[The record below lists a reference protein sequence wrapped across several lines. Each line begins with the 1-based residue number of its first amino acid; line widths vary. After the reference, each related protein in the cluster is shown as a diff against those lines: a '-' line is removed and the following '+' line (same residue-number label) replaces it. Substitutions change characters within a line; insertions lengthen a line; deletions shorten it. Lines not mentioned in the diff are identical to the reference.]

1 MRYLILSDIHAN
13 LEALQAV
20 VRDAEGEYET
30 IVCLGDVVGY
40 GADPNAVCEWV
51 RENTSF
57 VIRGNHDKA
66 CCGIEEPLL
75 FNPVARYAVEWTN
88 ENLTKENREWL
99 RELPIGPADVKDFIM
114 AHGSVLDEDEYLI
127 DAQDAANQFPHV
139 LGRVV
144 FFGHTH
150 VQGGFFLRT
159 AEANGNGNGP
169 VHDADEAPN
178 ELSLRPSDTAL
189 INPGSVGQPRDLTW
203 ESGYAL
209 YDSGK
214 RRVEYRRCPY
224 DVTTSQKKI
233 LDAGLP
239 AALAERLSI
248 GR

>member
-1 MRYLILSDIHAN
+1 MQYLVISDIHAN
-13 LEALQAV
+13 LEALDAV
-20 VRDAEGEYET
+20 IRHAEGQFEG

-51 RENTSF
+51 REHADH

-66 CCGIEEPLL
+66 CCGIEEPVL
-75 FNPVARYAVEWTN
+75 FNPVARFAVEWTHEQLTE
-88 ENLTKENREWL
+88 ENLAWL
-99 RELPIGPADVKDFIM
+99 RELPMGPAEVEDFLLT
-114 AHGSVLDEDEYLI
+114 HGSVLDEDEYLI

-150 VQGGFFLRT
+150 IQGGFMLRT
-159 AEANGNGNGP
+159 SQKNGDRAEVDPDANGI
-169 VHDADEAPN
+169 V
-178 ELSLRPSDTAL
+178 LSGADTAL
-189 INPGSVGQPRDLTW
+189 INPGSVGQPRDLEW

-209 YDSGK
+209 YDSEK
-214 RRVEYRRCPY
+214 RRVRYRRCPY
-224 DVTTSQKKI
+224 DVAASRKKI

-239 AALAERLSI
+239 TALADRLAV

>member
-13 LEALQAV
+13 LEALEAV
-20 VRDAEGEYET
+20 IRHAEGRYER

-40 GADPNAVCEWV
+40 GADPNAVSEWV
-51 RENTSF
+51 RENAN
-57 VIRGNHDKA
+57 VIIRGNHDKA
-66 CCGIEEPLL
+66 CCGLEEPIL
-75 FNPVARYAVEWTN
+75 FNPVARFAVEWTH
-88 ENLTKENREWL
+88 ERLTAENRSWL
-99 RELPIGPADVKDFIM
+99 RDLPAGPTDIRDFIM

-139 LGRVV
+139 LGRIV

-150 VQGGFFLRT
+150 IQGGFFLRT
-159 AEANGNGNGP
+159 VEKNGNGASPVEDVNG
-169 VHDADEAPN
+169 V
-178 ELSLRPSDTAL
+178 SLRLSDTAL

-209 YDSGK
+209 YDSDK

-239 AALAERLSI
+239 TALAERLSI

>member
-1 MRYLILSDIHAN
+1 MQYLILSDIHAN
-13 LEALQAV
+13 LEGLEAV
-20 VRDAEGEYET
+20 VRHAEGQYER

-40 GADPNAVCEWV
+40 GADPNPVCEWV
-51 RENTSF
+51 RRHADH

-66 CCGIEEPLL
+66 CCGIEEPVL
-75 FNPVARYAVEWTN
+75 FNPVARFAVEWTHEQLTQ
-88 ENLTKENREWL
+88 ENLAWL
-99 RELPIGPADVKDFIM
+99 RDLPMGPAEVEDFLL

-150 VQGGFFLRT
+150 VQGGFFLRACEADGLST
-159 AEANGNGNGP
+159 AADPDANG
-169 VHDADEAPN
+169 VA
-178 ELSLRPSDTAL
+178 LSPADTAL
-189 INPGSVGQPRDLTW
+189 INPGSVGQPRDLEW

-209 YDSGK
+209 YDSAK
-214 RRVEYRRCPY
+214 RRVRYRRCPY
-224 DVTTSQKKI
+224 DVAASQRKI

-239 AALAERLSI
+239 AALAERLSV